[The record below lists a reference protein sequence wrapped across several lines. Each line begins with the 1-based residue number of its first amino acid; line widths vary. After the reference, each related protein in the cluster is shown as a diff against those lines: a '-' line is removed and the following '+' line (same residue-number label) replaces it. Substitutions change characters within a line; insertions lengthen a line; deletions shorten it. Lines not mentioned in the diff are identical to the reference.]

1 LSHGSRATA
10 VFRYAT
16 AARLQVGADYLP

>member
-1 LSHGSRATA
+1 LSHGAGRR
-10 VFRYAT
+10 RYSGMRR